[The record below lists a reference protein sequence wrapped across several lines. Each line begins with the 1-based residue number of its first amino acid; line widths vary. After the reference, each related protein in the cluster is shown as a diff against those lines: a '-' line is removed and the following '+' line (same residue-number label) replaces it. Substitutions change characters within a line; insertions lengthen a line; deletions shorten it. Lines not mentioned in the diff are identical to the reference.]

1 MALTLTL
8 ADLTDQMQ
16 EQNKSTK
23 AIEQNTEDGFFSLE
37 EIRSTG
43 LDAFNIQSQIA
54 FGINALLEFMK
65 GNALAQLEKDR
76 ELLNALRNPST
87 EAPEHAQFTGD
98 GGGGASA
105 AGVALGA
112 AALAIGVAAGALLA
126 WGKTIKAYFKLFTT
140 ADFRKSLGAVLDGW
154 KTSIANLKSR
164 MALKVTNIG
173 VALATF
179 FDDLKMKLTPS
190 AEGPLAKIGARIADF
205 YKIISDSIFESWK
218 GVGTKIGTIF
228 TRIRTIITEIVMKP
242 IRLVRNFFTTIGTHV
257 GKFGSLIGKIAGIAG
272 KVLAPLGI
280 IMVAW
285 DTIMGAID
293 GFNEGSGVVEGL
305 FLGLK
310 GALNGFVTSLI
321 TVPMDLIKDM
331 VSWVLKK
338 FGFDEASES
347 LDSFSFT
354 DLFKS
359 MTQGIYDFL
368 EGLVDSI
375 VGVFT
380 KGIDIVS
387 NFSMKDFFVDILRRI
402 LPKADPDKPWYKSL
416 SGITSKVIPEGIYN
430 YAGLNKETG
439 LNTAEYDLAQASSVG
454 AEMAEDKAAKET
466 AGFDRGFAGQAAI
479 NSGNTTTVGATT
491 TTVYSHKPSAQGSEA
506 GQQGDIK
513 RKKAFGL

>member
-76 ELLNALRNPST
+76 ELLNALKNPST

-98 GGGGASA
+98 GGGGAV
-105 AGVALGA
+105 GVALGA
-112 AALAIGVAAGALLA
+112 AALGIGAAAGALLA

-140 ADFRKSLGAVLDGW
+140 AEFRKSLAAVLDGW

-173 VALATF
+173 VALAAF

-190 AEGPLAKIGARIADF
+190 AEGPLAKIGARIANF
-205 YKIISDSIFESWK
+205 YKIISDGIFESWK
-218 GVGTKIGTIF
+218 GVGTRIGSIF
-228 TRIRTIITEIVMKP
+228 TRIRIIITEIVMKP

-293 GFNEGSGVVEGL
+293 GFNEGSGVIEGL

-310 GALNGFVTSLI
+310 GALNGFVTSLV
-321 TVPMDLIKDM
+321 TVPLDLIKDL

-338 FGFDEASES
+338 FGFDESSEA

-354 DLFKS
+354 DLFLS
-359 MTQGIYDFL
+359 LTQGIYDFID
-368 EGLVDSI
+368 GIIDSVVAI
-375 VGVFT
+375 FK
-380 KGIDIVS
+380 KGIDIGS
-387 NFSMKDFFVDILRRI
+387 NFSIKDFYRDVLRSI
-402 LPKADPDKPWYKSL
+402 LPMPNADAPWYDIPNL
-416 SGITSKVIPEGIYN
+416 VSKAIPNSVYE
-430 YAGLNKETG
+430 YAGLNPETG
-439 LNTAEYDLAQASSVG
+439 DNTVEYDLAQSSEIG
-454 AEMAEDKAAKET
+454 AQLAEDQAAKEV
-466 AGFDRGFAGQAAI
+466 ASLAKGFAGQAAI

-506 GQQGDIK
+506 GQPGDIK
-513 RKKAFGL
+513 KKSAR

>member
-98 GGGGASA
+98 GGGGA

-205 YKIISDSIFESWK
+205 YKIITDSIFESWK
-218 GVGTKIGTIF
+218 GVGTRIGSIF
-228 TRIRTIITEIVMKP
+228 TRIRIIITEIVMKP
-242 IRLVRNFFTTIGTHV
+242 IRLVRSFFTTIGTHV
-257 GKFGSLIGKIAGIAG
+257 GKFGKLIGKIAGIAG
-272 KVLAPLGI
+272 RVLAPLGI

-293 GFNEGSGVVEGL
+293 GFSEGSGV
-305 FLGLK
+305 
-310 GALNGFVTSLI
+310 
-321 TVPMDLIKDM
+321 
-331 VSWVLKK
+331 
-338 FGFDEASES
+338 
-347 LDSFSFT
+347 
-354 DLFKS
+354 
-359 MTQGIYDFL
+359 
-368 EGLVDSI
+368 
-375 VGVFT
+375 
-380 KGIDIVS
+380 IDRFI
-387 NFSMKDFFVDILRRI
+387 
-402 LPKADPDKPWYKSL
+402 PWS
-416 SGITSKVIPEGIYN
+416 
-430 YAGLNKETG
+430 
-439 LNTAEYDLAQASSVG
+439 
-454 AEMAEDKAAKET
+454 
-466 AGFDRGFAGQAAI
+466 
-479 NSGNTTTVGATT
+479 
-491 TTVYSHKPSAQGSEA
+491 
-506 GQQGDIK
+506 
-513 RKKAFGL
+513 

>member
-98 GGGGASA
+98 GGGGGA

-190 AEGPLAKIGARIADF
+190 AEGPLAKIGARIAQF
-205 YKIISDSIFESWK
+205 YTTITDTIFESWK
-218 GVGTKIGTIF
+218 GVGTRIGKIF
-228 TRIRTIITEIVMKP
+228 TSIRTIITTTVMAP
-242 IRLVRNFFTTIGTHV
+242 INLVKGFFTTIGTHV

-293 GFNEGSGVVEGL
+293 GFSEGSGLIDSL

-310 GALNGFVTSLI
+310 GAIDGFVTSLI
-321 TVPMDLIKDM
+321 TVPMDLIKDL

-368 EGLVDSI
+368 DGLIDSI

-387 NFSMKDFFVDILRRI
+387 NFSMEDFFIDILRSI
-402 LPKADPDKPWYKSL
+402 LPRPKADAPWYDIPNL
-416 SGITSKVIPEGIYN
+416 ISKAIPDSVYE
-430 YAGLNKETG
+430 YAGLNPETG
-439 LNTAEYDLAQASSVG
+439 DNSLEYDLAQSSKIG
-454 AEMAEDKAAKET
+454 AQLAEDQAAKET
-466 AGFDRGFAGQAAI
+466 ASLAQGFAGQAAI

-513 RKKAFGL
+513 RTRPFGL

>member
-98 GGGGASA
+98 GGGGGA

-242 IRLVRNFFTTIGTHV
+242 IRLVRSFFTTIGTHV
-257 GKFGSLIGKIAGIAG
+257 GKFGKLIGKIAGIAG
-272 KVLAPLGI
+272 RVLAPLGI

-321 TVPMDLIKDM
+321 TVPLDMIIDL
-331 VSWVLKK
+331 VEWVARK
-338 FGFDEASES
+338 FGFDETADALKDFSVTELFLS
-347 LDSFSFT
+347 L
-354 DLFKS
+354 
-359 MTQGIYDFL
+359 TQGIYDFL

-375 VGVFT
+375 VGGFA

-387 NFSMKDFFVDILRRI
+387 NFSMKDFFVDILRKI
-402 LPKADPDKPWYKSL
+402 LPKPDPNENWYESFA
-416 SGITSKVIPEGIYN
+416 GITSRVIPEGVYK

-491 TTVYSHKPSAQGSEA
+491 TTVYSSKPSAQGSEA
-506 GQQGDIK
+506 GQLEDIK
-513 RKKAFGL
+513 RTKSR

>member
-76 ELLNALRNPST
+76 ELLNALKKPGG
-87 EAPEHAQFTGD
+87 EDPKHEKFTAD
-98 GGGGASA
+98 SGGA
-105 AGVALGA
+105 GLGTVLGA
-112 AALAIGVAAGALLA
+112 AALGIGVAAGALLA

-140 ADFRKSLGAVLDGW
+140 AKFRKSLAAVLDGW
-154 KTSIANLKSR
+154 KTSIKGLKSR

-173 VALATF
+173 VALAAF

-190 AEGPLAKIGARIADF
+190 AEGPLAKIGARIANF

-218 GVGTKIGTIF
+218 GVGTRIGTIF

-242 IRLVRNFFTTIGTHV
+242 IRLVRSFFTTIGTHV
-257 GKFGSLIGKIAGIAG
+257 GKFGSLVKSIAGTLG
-272 KVLAPLGI
+272 KAFVPLGI

-285 DTIMGAID
+285 DTIMGALD
-293 GFNEGSGVVEGL
+293 GFNEGSGVIEGL

-310 GALNGFVTSLI
+310 GALDGFVTSLF

-338 FGFDEASES
+338 FGFDEASDT

-354 DLFKS
+354 DLWKS

-368 EGLVDSI
+368 DGLIDSI

-387 NFSMKDFFVDILRRI
+387 NFSMEDFFIDILRNI
-402 LPKADPDKPWYKSL
+402 LPRPKADAPWYDIPNL
-416 SGITSKVIPEGIYN
+416 ISKAIPNSVYE
-430 YAGLNKETG
+430 YAGLNPETG
-439 LNTAEYDLAQASSVG
+439 DNTMEYDFAQSSKIG
-454 AEMAEDKAAKET
+454 AQLAEDQAAKE
-466 AGFDRGFAGQAAI
+466 AASLAKGFAGQAAI

-506 GQQGDIK
+506 GQPGDIK
-513 RKKAFGL
+513 KKSAR

>member
-98 GGGGASA
+98 GGGGGA

-218 GVGTKIGTIF
+218 GVGTRIGSIF
-228 TRIRTIITEIVMKP
+228 TRIRIIITEIVMKP
-242 IRLVRNFFTTIGTHV
+242 IRLVRSFFTTIGTHV
-257 GKFGSLIGKIAGIAG
+257 GKFGKLIGKIAGIAG
-272 KVLAPLGI
+272 RVLAPLGI

-293 GFNEGSGVVEGL
+293 GFSEGSGLIDSL

-310 GALNGFVTSLI
+310 GAIDGFVTSLI
-321 TVPMDLIKDM
+321 TVPMDLIKDL

-368 EGLVDSI
+368 DGLIDSI

-387 NFSMKDFFVDILRRI
+387 NFSMEDFFIDILRSI
-402 LPKADPDKPWYKSL
+402 LPRPKADAPWYD
-416 SGITSKVIPEGIYN
+416 IPNI
-430 YAGLNKETG
+430 
-439 LNTAEYDLAQASSVG
+439 
-454 AEMAEDKAAKET
+454 
-466 AGFDRGFAGQAAI
+466 
-479 NSGNTTTVGATT
+479 
-491 TTVYSHKPSAQGSEA
+491 
-506 GQQGDIK
+506 
-513 RKKAFGL
+513 